1 MPRDGRATRERIL
14 AAAQE
19 LMIDNGY
26 AATSVDQVIAASA
39 SSKGAF
45 FHHFASKR
53 ALADALVEGY
63 VVSDI
68 AMLDEG
74 LAAVRERFDD
84 PAERVIGFVQHFED
98 LGDEIMSGQTGCL
111 YTSILTEQQLIASG
125 TSDPITKAV
134 DAWRQGFADLLHEA
148 MPDRDHA
155 ELNALSDHL
164 FVTFEGAFLLARST
178 GDPAQMRTQL
188 RTLRLLI
195 TALVS

>member
-14 AAAQE
+14 AAAQK

-26 AATSVDQVIAASA
+26 AATSVDQVIAASG

-45 FHHFASKR
+45 FHHFESKR
-53 ALADALVEGY
+53 ALADELVEGY
-63 VVSDI
+63 VVADV

-74 LAAVRERFDD
+74 LAAVREQADD
-84 PAERVIGFVQHFED
+84 PAERVIGFVRHFED
-98 LGDEIMSGQTGCL
+98 LGDEIMAGQTGCL
-111 YTSILTEQQLIASG
+111 YISILTEQQLIASG

-134 DAWRQGFADLLHEA
+134 YAWRQGFADLLHDA
-148 MPDRDHA
+148 LPDRDEA
-155 ELNALSDHL
+155 DVEALADHL

-188 RTLRLLI
+188 RILRLLI